1 MTVILLI
8 SGLFSLHF
16 LRLCY
21 NGSMQES
28 NTKKTLW
35 GVFGALSVLIVVLAI
50 AIIVATNRPKSIP
63 ADDVDVTKGTE
74 TAYNVND
81 TVYDILDKLENDPA
95 YTEGNAEQAF
105 GELIENQ
112 TGDGKIYATVSYA
125 NFLYDETG
133 DIERAATLM
142 ESIDEEVGYEQKAGF
157 YISFSNLYKK
167 AGMEEKADHYYTLAT
182 ELYKGYNDL

>member
-1 MTVILLI
+1 
-8 SGLFSLHF
+8 
-16 LRLCY
+16 
-21 NGSMQES
+21 MQES

-35 GVFGALSVLIVVLAI
+35 SVLGVLGLLIIALVI
-50 AIIVATNRPKSIP
+50 AIIVVKNRPKTYP
-63 ADDVDVTKGTE
+63 ADDVDVTKDTE
-74 TAYNVND
+74 IAYNVND
-81 TVYDILDKLENDPA
+81 MVYDILEKFETDPA

-142 ESIDEEVGYEQKAGF
+142 ESINEEVGYEQKAGF

-167 AGMEEKADHYYTLAT
+167 AGMNEKADQYYTLAT